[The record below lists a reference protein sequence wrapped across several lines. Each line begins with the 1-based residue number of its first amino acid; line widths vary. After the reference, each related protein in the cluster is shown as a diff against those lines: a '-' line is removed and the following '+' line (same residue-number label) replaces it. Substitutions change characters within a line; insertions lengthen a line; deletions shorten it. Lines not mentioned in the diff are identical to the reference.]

1 MMMMF
6 HEGGPSM
13 FGLLCCG
20 LIGNPLALAAVVAAF
35 VAKSKGARIGL
46 GAASLLVGGATLLAG
61 LAAYF
66 YWMNVVEGALAFA
79 DIGNVDVVAIA
90 AAAAGIP
97 AERVFRI
104 AGIAFAIARG
114 ADGVERLGKLAGLFG
129 KKLGGLFLVAGG
141 AAPVSALKRI
151 FGLPLGAANVFHGIG
166 IDAACERIIACLAAL
181 PQALFAGELF
191 DKFAETGLTLGQR
204 ALGGGLAGA

>member
-61 LAAYF
+61 VVAYF
-66 YWMNVVEGALAFA
+66 YWMNVVEDAVAFA
-79 DIGNVDVVAIA
+79 DMASRRTLYERGR
-90 AAAAGIP
+90 AG
-97 AERVFRI
+97 AMNN
-104 AGIAFAIARG
+104 
-114 ADGVERLGKLAGLFG
+114 LW
-129 KKLGGLFLVAGG
+129 
-141 AAPVSALKRI
+141 
-151 FGLPLGAANVFHGIG
+151 LGAAASFLPLVLGAIG
-166 IDAACERIIACLAAL
+166 LVR
-181 PQALFAGELF
+181 
-191 DKFAETGLTLGQR
+191 GLLTPPPPP
-204 ALGGGLAGA
+204 AP